1 MRCAIWY
8 RFYNLKNVRNTHG
21 GVPLLVKLQD
31 SACHFTKSNTHPWGF
46 FHVFKIVQMVPNR
59 VNHLIIFIKKGRFL
73 KLDAVFAQIRVYQ
86 IVQKNVLTWLLSIT
100 YENALKK
107 NSVYTIYLY
116 TQYVANKNI
125 LTLFNDLKEVF

>member
-8 RFYNLKNVRNTHG
+8 RFYNLENVRNTHG

-31 SACHFTKSNTHPWGF
+31 SACHFTKSNTHPWVF

-73 KLDAVFAQIRVYQ
+73 KLDAVFA
-86 IVQKNVLTWLLSIT
+86 
-100 YENALKK
+100 
-107 NSVYTIYLY
+107 
-116 TQYVANKNI
+116 
-125 LTLFNDLKEVF
+125 

>member
-21 GVPLLVKLQD
+21 GVPLLVKLQN
-31 SACHFTKSNTHPWGF
+31 SACHFTKSNTHPWVF

-86 IVQKNVLTWLLSIT
+86 IVQKNVLPWLLSIT
-100 YENALKK
+100 YEKALWK

-125 LTLFNDLKEVF
+125 LTLFNDLEEVF

>member
-31 SACHFTKSNTHPWGF
+31 SACHFTKSNTHPWVF

-100 YENALKK
+100 YEKALWK

-125 LTLFNDLKEVF
+125 LILFNDLKEVF